1 MGARQSSEAAE
12 DDNGFIDYYELL
24 EVELNDSADVIRK
37 AYRRL
42 ALRLHP
48 DKNPGR
54 EEEANKK
61 FIRLQE
67 AYDVLID
74 DHERAWYDKNRDRL
88 MYGVEE
94 DEQEEDVDAKCRYF
108 KSGGEAPKATSMA
121 PGLSLIHI

>member
-94 DEQEEDVDAKCRYF
+94 
-108 KSGGEAPKATSMA
+108 
-121 PGLSLIHI
+121 LSLIHI